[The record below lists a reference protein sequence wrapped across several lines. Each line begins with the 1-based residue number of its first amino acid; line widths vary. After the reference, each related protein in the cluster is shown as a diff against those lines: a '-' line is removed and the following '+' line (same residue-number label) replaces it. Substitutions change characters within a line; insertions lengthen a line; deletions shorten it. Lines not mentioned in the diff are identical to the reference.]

1 MVNLEDLAGLIAA
14 SASGIIIGFLAVGI
28 AARTIDTIESK
39 RCPES
44 SRIEVNNGTILKEW
58 AAWKQ
63 CPR

>member
-1 MVNLEDLAGLIAA
+1 MANLEGLAQLITA
-14 SASGIIIGFLAVGI
+14 SASGIMIGFLAVG
-28 AARTIDTIESK
+28 AVARTIDAIESM

>member
-14 SASGIIIGFLAVGI
+14 SASGIIIGFLAVG
-28 AARTIDTIESK
+28 ATAKTVDTIESR